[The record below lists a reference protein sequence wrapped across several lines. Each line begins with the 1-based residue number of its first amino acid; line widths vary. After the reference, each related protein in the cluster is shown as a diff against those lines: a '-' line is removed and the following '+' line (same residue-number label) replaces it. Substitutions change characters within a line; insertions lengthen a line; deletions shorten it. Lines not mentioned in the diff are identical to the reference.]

1 MTALTFWAMKTLSVD
16 RVDLLF
22 EMPLN
27 SLILWARQDQ
37 YVMDDKV
44 MTLGDK
50 DLIDKLNQTKRG

>member
-50 DLIDKLNQTKRG
+50 DLIDNLKSKKD

>member
-50 DLIDKLNQTKRG
+50 DLIDKMNQTTRG

>member
-50 DLIDKLNQTKRG
+50 DLIDKMN

>member
-50 DLIDKLNQTKRG
+50 DLIDKLNQTKRR